1 MMARGRDAGRSAA
14 GLGATGL
21 AVAVFVAVM
30 FAANVVAMKVVVDAS
45 SPLLSVALRMA
56 AVLLFCLPALRPVAG
71 RNAMLALY
79 GFLNG
84 GLFLVLM
91 NVALAMATNVGPLA
105 IAGQLGVP
113 FSLLL
118 GALIFRERLSVR
130 RTMGVALAFAGV
142 AALVFDPHIASEI
155 PAVLVMAVAA
165 MTWGGATLLQRRL
178 SGISVMNI
186 QAWNGLMGAAVLLP
200 VALVR
205 ESGELGRLADIG
217 WEPIGWFAFSV
228 IGSTVAGQGALA
240 WLLQRHPI
248 SSVMPLLLASPV
260 MATVFASLYFG
271 TRITPVMIAGGLLA
285 LVGVAMIVLMKD
297 KAVSSSRT

>member
-1 MMARGRDAGRSAA
+1 MMARGRDADRSAV

-71 RNAMLALY
+71 RNAMLAIY

-91 NVALAMATNVGPLA
+91 NVALAMAANVGPLA